1 MVVELGIALDVLV
14 GAFIFGIFF
23 FQVRETFDSLEVR
36 HMERLK
42 ED

>member
-1 MVVELGIALDVLV
+1 VLV
-14 GAFIFGIFF
+14 GGFIFGIFF
-23 FQVRETFDSLEVR
+23 FQVRETFDSLETR